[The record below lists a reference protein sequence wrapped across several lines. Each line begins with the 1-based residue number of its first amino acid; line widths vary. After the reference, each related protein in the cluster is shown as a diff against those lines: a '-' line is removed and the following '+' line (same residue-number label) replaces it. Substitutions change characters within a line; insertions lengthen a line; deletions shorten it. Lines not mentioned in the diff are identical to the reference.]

1 MVPGMTE
8 RERRAADVQR
18 LEWLADA
25 VLGPATP
32 RAGPLVPSGS
42 RYSLPLAFTRNG
54 IALACRF
61 GHRVR
66 LTWPWPGR
74 TFPKRAPRR
83 ASV

>member
-8 RERRAADVQR
+8 RELRAADMQR
-18 LEWLADA
+18 LEWLADS

-42 RYSLPLAFTRNG
+42 RYALPLAFTRNG
-54 IALACRF
+54 IAMARRF

-66 LTWPWPGR
+66 LTLPWPAR
-74 TFPKRAPRR
+74 TVPRRAPRR
-83 ASV
+83 ASA